1 MQNFMAACYNRRM
14 KDCVLPARLIKNR
27 RGTNI
32 LELLLALAILSV
44 SMYPIVY
51 IFRIAAPAKQKTQTE
66 YLATLLA
73 HHAMETIIA
82 RRLLDPQYLPVMS
95 DPEPVVQSSDSVS
108 NVSQYF
114 RDISEK
120 GENINENND
129 SQLFWPLKQFSCQ
142 IDTYY
147 LEGAMFKVIV
157 YVSYLKDNRN
167 MKVFFERLLSR
178 TEVED
183 EDLTE

>member
-1 MQNFMAACYNRRM
+1 MQNSLVACYNRRM
-14 KDCVLPARLIKNR
+14 NNRVLPAKIIRNR

-51 IFRIAAPAKQKTQTE
+51 IFRIAAPARQKTQTE

-82 RRLLDPQYLPVMS
+82 RRLIDPEYLPAMS

-120 GENINENND
+120 GENINESND
-129 SQLFWPLKQFSCQ
+129 SQLFWPLKQFNCQ

-157 YVSYLKDNRN
+157 YVSYLKDGRN

-178 TEVED
+178 SEAEN
-183 EDLTE
+183 EDLIE